1 MKAVQL
7 VSIPEQAAFYVGD
20 ASKYL
25 GVSRNTLRK
34 RADLGLVSC
43 RMDENGNRVFLLEDL
58 DAYRKSLPPF
68 RPNDNSLTNRP
79 VTTGREKG
87 GQI

>member
-1 MKAVQL
+1 MKAIQIVN
-7 VSIPEQAAFYVGD
+7 IPEQALFHVGD

-34 RADLGLVSC
+34 RADLGLVPC
-43 RMDENGNRVFLLEDL
+43 RMDENGNRVFLIEDL

-68 RPNDNSLTNRP
+68 RTNDNSLTNRP
-79 VTTGREKG
+79 VTTGCKKG